1 MTLKLK
7 HSGQY
12 TASVRLFVLS
22 VLAMLS
28 ASAADLHAAGP
39 EVIIPAPYEY
49 SVSEGSFVLGG
60 GTSFYIELKK
70 PYLESLDPSMQS
82 AGGEDGEIAG
92 LEEELLSLPY
102 GLVKAGKKSAADIVL
117 TIGGV
122 LPDRRNAA
130 VKSSPSWKN
139 RESYRLKVTEGGI
152 RIEAKGFAGAFYAIQ
167 SLVQMA
173 GLPSAAGIDD
183 ADSVPSAAVAEI
195 SCCTVT
201 DSPRF
206 GYRGL
211 HFDVSRHFRSKEFL
225 MKQMDAMALLK
236 LNKMHLHLTDG
247 AGWRIEIDG
256 YPELTEFA
264 AWRPY
269 ADWSDWWVSD
279 RHYCRQDEPGA
290 YGGYY
295 TADDIREIL
304 AYAAKKHIEVIPE
317 IEMPGHSEEVL
328 AAYPELSCTG
338 KQYGSGDLCPGKE
351 ATFGFLEDVLS
362 QVMDLFPSEY
372 VHIGGDEA
380 SKGAWKTCPDCQRRM
395 QEEGLENVDELQ
407 SYLIHRIEEFVNSK
421 GKKIIGW
428 DEILQGGLAPN
439 ATVMSWRGTEGGI
452 TAMKSGHDVIM
463 TPGEFC
469 YLDYTQ
475 DAPFKEPVSIGGYI
489 PLAKTYS
496 YEPAEDGLTEAELS
510 HLLGVQG
517 NLWAEYIPTDSHAEY
532 MYYPRAYAIAEIGWS
547 KAGAK
552 DYDGFRGRALKVS
565 DMLDGMGFSAF
576 DLRKEYGNRKE
587 SLEPVHHLAEGCPV
601 IYGEQYSSQ
610 YPASGDCTLTDG
622 VLGGW
627 TYGDRKWQGFLTD
640 MDVTVDLG
648 AVKPV
653 HYVGATF
660 MQVVSA
666 WVWLPEKVEIS
677 ISDDGRTFRTVG
689 TVWRDMSD
697 ELNGLYF
704 KPYGLVCNESG
715 RYVRVRAFKHPAA
728 GAWLFTDEVIVN

>member
-1 MTLKLK
+1 MTLTLK

-12 TASVRLFVLS
+12 TASVRLFVFS

-139 RESYRLKVTEGGI
+139 RESYRLKVTEDGI

-256 YPELTEFA
+256 YPELTEVGV
-264 AWRPY
+264 RP
-269 ADWSDWWVSD
+269 ALL
-279 RHYCRQDEPGA
+279 P
-290 YGGYY
+290 
-295 TADDIREIL
+295 
-304 AYAAKKHIEVIPE
+304 
-317 IEMPGHSEEVL
+317 
-328 AAYPELSCTG
+328 
-338 KQYGSGDLCPGKE
+338 SG
-351 ATFGFLEDVLS
+351 
-362 QVMDLFPSEY
+362 
-372 VHIGGDEA
+372 
-380 SKGAWKTCPDCQRRM
+380 
-395 QEEGLENVDELQ
+395 
-407 SYLIHRIEEFVNSK
+407 
-421 GKKIIGW
+421 
-428 DEILQGGLAPN
+428 
-439 ATVMSWRGTEGGI
+439 
-452 TAMKSGHDVIM
+452 
-463 TPGEFC
+463 
-469 YLDYTQ
+469 
-475 DAPFKEPVSIGGYI
+475 
-489 PLAKTYS
+489 
-496 YEPAEDGLTEAELS
+496 
-510 HLLGVQG
+510 
-517 NLWAEYIPTDSHAEY
+517 
-532 MYYPRAYAIAEIGWS
+532 
-547 KAGAK
+547 
-552 DYDGFRGRALKVS
+552 
-565 DMLDGMGFSAF
+565 
-576 DLRKEYGNRKE
+576 
-587 SLEPVHHLAEGCPV
+587 
-601 IYGEQYSSQ
+601 
-610 YPASGDCTLTDG
+610 
-622 VLGGW
+622 
-627 TYGDRKWQGFLTD
+627 
-640 MDVTVDLG
+640 
-648 AVKPV
+648 
-653 HYVGATF
+653 
-660 MQVVSA
+660 
-666 WVWLPEKVEIS
+666 
-677 ISDDGRTFRTVG
+677 
-689 TVWRDMSD
+689 
-697 ELNGLYF
+697 
-704 KPYGLVCNESG
+704 
-715 RYVRVRAFKHPAA
+715 
-728 GAWLFTDEVIVN
+728 

>member
-225 MKQMDAMALLK
+225 MKKHHFTGSTIITLDVEGQKHMVFVKTFQENLLK
-236 LNKMHLHLTDG
+236 GIVNHIDFYEVTAGEKVRTHVGIELVGNPVGVRNGGVLEQVLH
-247 AGWRIEIDG
+247 EIDVECLPKDLPSIIQVDVSALDINDAVRVAQIVVADG
-256 YPELTEFA
+256 VKIHTPEDETVATVKAVKVEEA
-264 AWRPY
+264 AP
-269 ADWSDWWVSD
+269 AD
-279 RHYCRQDEPGA
+279 A
-290 YGGYY
+290 
-295 TADDIREIL
+295 
-304 AYAAKKHIEVIPE
+304 
-317 IEMPGHSEEVL
+317 
-328 AAYPELSCTG
+328 
-338 KQYGSGDLCPGKE
+338 E
-351 ATFGFLEDVLS
+351 ATDATA
-362 QVMDLFPSEY
+362 
-372 VHIGGDEA
+372 A
-380 SKGAWKTCPDCQRRM
+380 S
-395 QEEGLENVDELQ
+395 
-407 SYLIHRIEEFVNSK
+407 
-421 GKKIIGW
+421 
-428 DEILQGGLAPN
+428 
-439 ATVMSWRGTEGGI
+439 ATDTS
-452 TAMKSGHDVIM
+452 
-463 TPGEFC
+463 
-469 YLDYTQ
+469 
-475 DAPFKEPVSIGGYI
+475 
-489 PLAKTYS
+489 
-496 YEPAEDGLTEAELS
+496 AET
-510 HLLGVQG
+510 
-517 NLWAEYIPTDSHAEY
+517 
-532 MYYPRAYAIAEIGWS
+532 
-547 KAGAK
+547 K
-552 DYDGFRGRALKVS
+552 
-565 DMLDGMGFSAF
+565 
-576 DLRKEYGNRKE
+576 
-587 SLEPVHHLAEGCPV
+587 
-601 IYGEQYSSQ
+601 
-610 YPASGDCTLTDG
+610 
-622 VLGGW
+622 
-627 TYGDRKWQGFLTD
+627 
-640 MDVTVDLG
+640 
-648 AVKPV
+648 
-653 HYVGATF
+653 
-660 MQVVSA
+660 
-666 WVWLPEKVEIS
+666 
-677 ISDDGRTFRTVG
+677 
-689 TVWRDMSD
+689 
-697 ELNGLYF
+697 
-704 KPYGLVCNESG
+704 
-715 RYVRVRAFKHPAA
+715 
-728 GAWLFTDEVIVN
+728 

>member
-247 AGWRIEIDG
+247 AGWRIEI
-256 YPELTEFA
+256 E
-264 AWRPY
+264 
-269 ADWSDWWVSD
+269 WVSD

-640 MDVTVDLG
+640 MDVTVDLDIQDCRNSMAG
-648 AVKPV
+648 
-653 HYVGATF
+653 H
-660 MQVVSA
+660 
-666 WVWLPEKVEIS
+666 
-677 ISDDGRTFRTVG
+677 
-689 TVWRDMSD
+689 
-697 ELNGLYF
+697 
-704 KPYGLVCNESG
+704 
-715 RYVRVRAFKHPAA
+715 VR
-728 GAWLFTDEVIVN
+728 